1 MQEPEPSMTA
11 TGRNIAQMTWTE
23 VRDLDKAD
31 AALVLPIGS
40 LEQHGPHLSV
50 DTDLFFAERL
60 LDLALERLPDTIKI
74 FRLPILP
81 ISKSNEHIGFPGS
94 FWLSAETLSA
104 VVHDIADSAKASGF
118 LRLVLWNCH
127 GGNRAILE
135 VLARDV
141 RARTGLMVFSLFPPA
156 TVPDPIAVTKA
167 EAAFG
172 IHAGDW
178 ETSVMLALS
187 PERVRADRLES
198 AFPAFSA
205 KHLSLEFT
213 AATVAWLTR
222 DFQPTGTWG
231 DATVASAER
240 GRLRVEKVV
249 DELTRLL
256 TEIAHFRFP
265 A

>member
-1 MQEPEPSMTA
+1 MTA

-104 VVHDIADSAKASGF
+104 VVHDIAGQRESFGVPTA
-118 LRLVLWNCH
+118 RLVELSWRQPGHTGGLGPRCASTHRTHGVQSLSARNC
-127 GGNRAILE
+127 A
-135 VLARDV
+135 
-141 RARTGLMVFSLFPPA
+141 
-156 TVPDPIAVTKA
+156 
-167 EAAFG
+167 
-172 IHAGDW
+172 
-178 ETSVMLALS
+178 
-187 PERVRADRLES
+187 
-198 AFPAFSA
+198 
-205 KHLSLEFT
+205 
-213 AATVAWLTR
+213 
-222 DFQPTGTWG
+222 
-231 DATVASAER
+231 
-240 GRLRVEKVV
+240 
-249 DELTRLL
+249 
-256 TEIAHFRFP
+256 
-265 A
+265 